1 MSAYDYDLFVI
12 GAGSGGVRAARMSS
26 QYGAKV
32 AIAEEYRTGGTCVI
46 RGCIPK
52 KLFVYASQFPDSFKL
67 SHGFGWTV
75 DKSFNWNTLLKNKD
89 VEIDRLSAIYDTNL
103 KKAGV
108 EIIPA
113 RAELRD
119 AHTVEVMEDGGNRI
133 VTADKILIAT
143 GGWPFVPDIPGAD
156 LTITSNEA
164 FHLEDLPEKIV
175 VVGGG
180 FIALEFACI
189 FKGLGV
195 DTTVVY
201 RGPQVLRGFDLELAG
216 FLQEQIKAKGVDIRL
231 NSVLE
236 KIEEEGGTRKI
247 TLSDGSELNADLVM
261 YATGRKPKVDNL
273 GLELAGVELDG
284 RGAISVDEYSQTNIS
299 NIYAVGD
306 VTGRV
311 ALTPVAIREG
321 AAFAQ
326 TVFNN
331 APTKVDYSVIPSA
344 VFTTPELGTVGLTE
358 EEAREKYGDVD
369 VYKSIF
375 RPMKYTLTDIQDK
388 VMMKLIVHPETDK
401 VLGCHIVGDAAAE
414 MTQLAGVALTCGAT
428 KTQFDQTIALHPSS
442 AEEFVLMREKANS

>member
-1 MSAYDYDLFVI
+1 MSEYDYDLFVI

-26 QYGAKV
+26 QYGARV
-32 AIAEEYRTGGTCVI
+32 AVAEEYRTGGTCVI

-67 SHGFGWTV
+67 SDGFGWTV
-75 DKSFNWNTLLKNKD
+75 DTSFNWNKLIENKD
-89 VEIDRLSAIYDTNL
+89 VEIARLSAIYDTNL

-119 AHTVEVMEDGGNRI
+119 AHTIELITDAGKRT

-164 FHLEDLPEKIV
+164 FHLEDLPEKIA

-195 DTTVVY
+195 ETTLIY
-201 RGPQVLRGFDLELAG
+201 RGPQVLRGFDRELSG
-216 FLQEQIKAKGVDIRL
+216 FLQDQIAAKGVDVRL
-231 NSVLE
+231 NSDVE
-236 KIEEEGGTRKI
+236 KIEAEDGKRKVTLKDGTV
-247 TLSDGSELNADLVM
+247 LSVDQVM
-261 YATGRKPKVDNL
+261 YATGRKPKVDGL
-273 GLELAGVELDG
+273 GLEHAGVELDG
-284 RGAISVDEYSQTNIS
+284 GGAIGVNEYSQTNIS

-321 AAFAQ
+321 AAFAE
-326 TVFNN
+326 TLFNDT
-331 APTKVDYSVIPSA
+331 PTTVDYSLIPSA
-344 VFTTPELGTVGLTE
+344 VFTTPELGTVGLTQE
-358 EEAREKYGDVD
+358 QAEEKYGEVD
-369 VYKSIF
+369 VYKSVF

-388 VMMKLIVHPETDK
+388 VMMKLLVHPETDK

-414 MTQLAGVALTCGAT
+414 MTQLASIALNCGAT
-428 KTQFDQTIALHPSS
+428 KAQFDQTVALHPSS